1 MITVLSYNVRQWT
14 RDINP
19 SKPTYWRK
27 RAKEIRALIARENP
41 DIILLQEATW
51 PMVGQCIPEGY
62 KRATGCSIS
71 HHIYCRKE
79 YKVISHEWHMRW
91 CRATIDTGKREVNAF
106 SIHTR
111 WEEDI
116 YRKTCTEI
124 TSNLIGG
131 MINVAGGD
139 WNNTPDIIS
148 PLVDPMQLAKTNGT
162 TFLSWEKKNK
172 AELDYFACWP
182 WTGKATLCLPN
193 SFTVSDH
200 LPVILRYNYA

>member
-1 MITVLSYNVRQWT
+1 MIAVLSYNIRQWT
-14 RDINP
+14 RDTNP

-27 RAKEIRALIARENP
+27 RAREIRALIQRENP
-41 DIILLQEATW
+41 DIILLQEATF
-51 PMVGQCIPEGY
+51 PMVGLCIPEGY

-79 YKVISHEWHMRW
+79 YRVLSHEWHMRW

-106 SIHTR
+106 SVHTR

-124 TSNLIGG
+124 TSHLECG
-131 MINVAGGD
+131 MQNIAGGD
-139 WNNTPDIIS
+139 WNNVPDNIE
-148 PLVDPMQLAKTNGT
+148 PLVFPMRLAKTNGT
-162 TFLSWEKKNK
+162 TFLNWEKENK

-182 WTGKATLCLPN
+182 HTGKATLCMPC
-193 SFTVSDH
+193 SFSYSDH
-200 LPVILRYNYA
+200 LPVMLEI

>member
-1 MITVLSYNVRQWT
+1 MKVLSYNIRQWS

-19 SKPTYWRK
+19 SKPTYWRN
-27 RAKEIRALIARENP
+27 RAMAIHTLIRRENP

-51 PMVGQCIPEGY
+51 PMVGRCIPEGY

-79 YKVISHEWHMRW
+79 YKVLNHEWHMRW
-91 CRATIDTGKREVNAF
+91 CRATIYTGKREVNAF
-106 SIHTR
+106 SVHTH
-111 WEEDI
+111 WEEKI

-162 TFLSWEKKNK
+162 TFLSWEKENK

-182 WTGKATLCLPN
+182 HTGNATLCLPC
-193 SFTVSDH
+193 SFSFSDH
-200 LPVILRYNYA
+200 LPVMLEI